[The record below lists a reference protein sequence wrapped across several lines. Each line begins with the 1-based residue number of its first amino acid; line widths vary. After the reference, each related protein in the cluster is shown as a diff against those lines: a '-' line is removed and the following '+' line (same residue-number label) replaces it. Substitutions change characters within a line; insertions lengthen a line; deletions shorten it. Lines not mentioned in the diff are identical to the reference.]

1 MKKRIVKLLMVGLLS
16 CMLVGCGNQQD
27 TNNTEELTTM
37 EYTITPTEEPT
48 IEETTTVSTEEE
60 FTEPTKEIETET
72 ETDAILSSETKLK
85 TTEEPIPEPQAVYTY
100 TDMCATMYATQMVNV
115 RNLPSTDGE
124 KIGSLST
131 NQEIAVKGYCNET
144 EWFMFDY
151 EGQTAFVSNTY
162 VSTEKVEVPPC
173 AQEAT
178 QVANVPR
185 AGEYQEGVWHNMG
198 DYSFYLGDW
207 TWPNGCEGG
216 GFHLNDGSARFCWLN
231 YSDAQNSALN
241 AFIRA
246 NQCNCGEVTHGGIKP
261 LWDEA
266 TKSYYFP

>member
-1 MKKRIVKLLMVGLLS
+1 MKKSVFDIILCVIIGVL
-16 CMLVGCGNQQD
+16 CVGCGEKSV
-27 TNNTEELTTM
+27 TYELTESTST
-37 EYTITPTEEPT
+37 TIPEESTVEESVGETVESTPEATIEEIETTADIESEPELTEEP
-48 IEETTTVSTEEE
+48 VS
-60 FTEPTKEIETET
+60 
-72 ETDAILSSETKLK
+72 
-85 TTEEPIPEPQAVYTY
+85 EPQAEYTY
-100 TDMCATMYATQMVNV
+100 TDTSATMYATQTVNV
-115 RNLPSTDGE
+115 RNLPCTDGE
-124 KIGSLST
+124 KVGSLST
-131 NQEIAVKGYCNET
+131 NQEVAVTGQCNET
-144 EWFMFDY
+144 SWYMFDY
-151 EGQTAFVSNTY
+151 NGETAFVSNKY
-162 VSTEKVEVPPC
+162 LSSEEVEVAPP

-178 QVANVPR
+178 QVENVPR
-185 AGEYQEGVWHNMG
+185 AGDYQEGVWHNMG

-207 TWPNGCEGG
+207 TWPSGCQGG

>member
-1 MKKRIVKLLMVGLLS
+1 MKKRVLGSLLCALLVS
-16 CMLVGCGNQQD
+16 VYVGCDAESTSSEPTEAASVATIEESTPESIVEGIV
-27 TNNTEELTTM
+27 TTEETEAPTLEVTSEVMQEEETM
-37 EYTITPTEEPT
+37 EEISEEPT
-48 IEETTTVSTEEE
+48 V
-60 FTEPTKEIETET
+60 EPV
-72 ETDAILSSETKLK
+72 
-85 TTEEPIPEPQAVYTY
+85 PEPQVVYTY
-100 TDMCATMYATQMVNV
+100 TNMSATMYATQTVNV

-131 NQEIAVKGYCNET
+131 NQEVVVTGQCNET
-144 EWFMFDY
+144 SWFMFDY
-151 EGQTAFVSNTY
+151 NGETAFVSNKY
-162 VSTEKVEVPPC
+162 LSSEKVEVAPPT
-173 AQEAT
+173 QEAT
-178 QVANVPR
+178 QVENVPR
-185 AGEYQEGVWHNMG
+185 AGDYQEGVWHNMG

-207 TWPNGCEGG
+207 TWPSGCQGG